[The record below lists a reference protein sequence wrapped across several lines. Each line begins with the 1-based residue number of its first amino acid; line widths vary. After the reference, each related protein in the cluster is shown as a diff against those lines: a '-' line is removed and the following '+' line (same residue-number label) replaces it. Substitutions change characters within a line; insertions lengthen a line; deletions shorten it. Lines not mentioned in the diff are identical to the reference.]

1 MSTRKG
7 CGKDCFACQVQRLRD
22 LASRVKPNMNNES
35 VGAVLG
41 ELNELIFNLQ
51 DIMEEQSFSRV
62 SE

>member
-1 MSTRKG
+1 
-7 CGKDCFACQVQRLRD
+7 
-22 LASRVKPNMNNES
+22 MNNES